1 MPLVRPLQRHDLADA
16 LTEPPLRIRSLLYVP
31 VSSERFLAKAHERGA
46 DAIIL
51 DLEDAVAPAQ
61 KDAARARLAEA
72 VPMTRRGGALIF
84 VRINSE
90 PHRIRLDAEA
100 ACRAG
105 ADGLLVPKARDPGA
119 IAALADFL
127 SAIEQSI
134 GRTPMSLVPMIEDP
148 GAVLDARTIAAA
160 SPRVFA
166 LMTGGEDLATS
177 LGAEPTPEVLRLPKL
192 LVHLAAKAAGI
203 RSFGLLRTV
212 ADYNDLEGI
221 EQSAREARRHGFD
234 GASCVHPAV
243 VPILNRAFA
252 PSPAELDHA
261 RALVAAFDSA
271 LAAGHGAFEFEGRMV
286 DEPIVRRARA
296 LIEKA

>member
-1 MPLVRPLQRHDLADA
+1 M
-16 LTEPPLRIRSLLYVP
+16 RIRSLLYVP

-51 DLEDAVAPAQ
+51 DLEDAVAPAR
-61 KDAARARLAEA
+61 KDAARERLGGA
-72 VPMTRRGGALIF
+72 VVMTQRGGIRIF

-105 ADGLLVPKARDPGA
+105 ADGLLVPKARDAGA
-119 IAALADFL
+119 IAALVDFL
-127 SAIEQSI
+127 GGIEQAI
-134 GRTPMSLVPMIEDP
+134 GRAPISLVPMIEDP
-148 GAVLDARTIAAA
+148 GAVLDARTIATA

-166 LMTGGEDLATS
+166 LLTGGEDLATT
-177 LGAEPTPEVLRLPKL
+177 LDAEPTPEVLRFPKL
-192 LVHLAAKAAGI
+192 LVHLAAKAAGV

-221 EQSAREARRHGFD
+221 EKSAHEARRFGFD

-243 VPILNRAFA
+243 VPILNRAF
-252 PSPAELDHA
+252 SPTEAELDHA
-261 RALVAAFDSA
+261 RALIAASDRA
-271 LAAGHGAFEFEGRMV
+271 QAAGVGAFEFKGRMV
-286 DEPIVRRARA
+286 DEPVVRRARA